1 MIQNIIRQLKFGFG
15 ALFIIIAVGTI
26 GFEMIETEWDF
37 LDSFYMTIITI
48 STTGFKEVKPLS
60 TEGRVLTIF
69 LIISGVLTMAYTGGK
84 AAQILIENQI
94 FRRRRMAKNLD
105 VIRDHYIVCG
115 YGRSGRQICDS
126 LVENKF
132 SFVVIEND
140 REKIEKII
148 EKNFLFVHGDASND
162 EILIKAGVERAKGLV
177 SVVRTD
183 AENVF
188 TTLSAK
194 GINPDLFIVARAI
207 EEDTEAKLRK
217 AGANRVVKPYEL
229 STARMINL
237 LLRPGIIDFIDNV
250 ARHEKRLISMEEI
263 VVNSNSKLTGKTLQ
277 ESAIRQDLNIIIVGI
292 NRGEGD
298 FIYNPVSSS
307 IIEADDKLI
316 AIGEESNLQKLA
328 ELCNMNHAD

>member
-1 MIQNIIRQLKFGFG
+1 MTQNILRQLKFGFA
-15 ALFIIIAVGTI
+15 ALFIIIAIGTI

-60 TEGRVLTIF
+60 TEGRILTIF
-69 LIISGVLTMAYTGGK
+69 LIISGVLTLAYTGGK

-94 FRRRRMAKNLD
+94 FRRRRMARNLD
-105 VIRDHYIVCG
+105 VVRDHYIVCG

-126 LVENKF
+126 LMENKF

-140 REKIEKII
+140 REKIDKII
-148 EKNFLFVHGDASND
+148 EMNYLFVHGDASND
-162 EILIKAGVERAKGLV
+162 DILIKAGVERAKGLV

-194 GINPDLFIVARAI
+194 GINPGLFIVARAI

-250 ARHEKRLISMEEI
+250 ARHGKHAISMEEI
-263 VVNSNSKLTGKTLQ
+263 IVAPESRLTGKTLM
-277 ESAIRQDLNIIIVGI
+277 ESEIRQDLNIIVVGI

-307 IIEADDKLI
+307 LIEANDKLI

-328 ELCNMNHAD
+328 ELCNRNLSG

>member
-1 MIQNIIRQLKFGFG
+1 MIENIIKQLKFGFA
-15 ALFIIIAVGTI
+15 ALIIIIAIGTI
-26 GFEMIETEWDF
+26 GFETIEPEWDF

-48 STTGFKEVKPLS
+48 STTGFKEVRPLS
-60 TEGRVLTIF
+60 AGGRILTIF
-69 LIISGVLTMAYTGGK
+69 LIISGVLTIAYTGGK

-105 VIRDHYIVCG
+105 IVRDHYIVCG
-115 YGRSGRQICDS
+115 YGRSGRQICES
-126 LVENKF
+126 LNENKL

-140 REKIEKII
+140 REKIDKLI
-148 EKNFLFVHGDASND
+148 EVNYLFVQGDASND

-177 SVVRTD
+177 SVVKTD

-194 GINPDLFIVARAI
+194 GLNPKLFIVTRAI

-250 ARHEKRLISMEEI
+250 ARHEKQAISIEEI
-263 VVNSNSKLTGKTLQ
+263 NVSSKSKLIGKTLQ
-277 ESAIRQDLNIIIVGI
+277 ESAIRQELNIIIVGM

-307 IIEADDKLI
+307 IIEANDKLI
-316 AIGEESNLQKLA
+316 AIGEEGNLQKLTD
-328 ELCNMNHAD
+328 LCSGK